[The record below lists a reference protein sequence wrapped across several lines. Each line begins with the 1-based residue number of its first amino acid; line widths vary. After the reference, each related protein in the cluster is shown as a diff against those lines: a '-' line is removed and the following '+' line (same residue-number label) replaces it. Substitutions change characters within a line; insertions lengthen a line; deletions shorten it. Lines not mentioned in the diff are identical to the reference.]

1 MLRSLHIENYI
12 LIDSLDIEF
21 PEGLVIITGQTG
33 AGKSI
38 LLGAL
43 SLLFGARADA
53 SVISE
58 GAQTCVVE
66 AEFDVR
72 SAGHLTVRRVI
83 YASGRSRSFVNDCPV
98 QLSALQRLSS
108 RLVDIHSQHGS
119 ILLSEGRFQLSL
131 LDNFCSDSSL
141 LSECRTAYHELR
153 TAGAELESMLQ
164 KKRRLD
170 ADREYN
176 LSQLRQLEDARLVD
190 SELESLE
197 QEHRSLANAEQIASA
212 LSGAYSLIEGGD
224 DGGDSG
230 VGVRLK
236 DAQRQLEHIADFLP
250 DAGALASRLESSRI
264 ELEDIRDELDRQL
277 SAMNASPDRL
287 GEVEQRLSLIY
298 SLLKKH
304 SCATVAELIG
314 VREHYA
320 SLLREAESSD
330 DDIDRLRE
338 RLASAEARYSDL
350 SARLHELRVQKAPL
364 LASSVEESLHFLE
377 LENSRFD
384 VAVEDAA
391 PGPDGSDRVRF
402 LFSSTGKNLQDLS
415 KVASGGEMSRIMLC
429 LKAIMA
435 RFAGMPTLVFDEI
448 DTGVSGSVADKMGR
462 MICDMGRNM
471 QVFSITHLPQVA
483 AKGDAHYIVGKS
495 VREDGRTVSG
505 IRKAEGEE
513 RVREIARLLSG
524 SVISDAA
531 LANAR
536 SLLDEGR
543 A

>member
-1 MLRSLHIENYI
+1 
-12 LIDSLDIEF
+12 
-21 PEGLVIITGQTG
+21 
-33 AGKSI
+33 
-38 LLGAL
+38 
-43 SLLFGARADA
+43 
-53 SVISE
+53 
-58 GAQTCVVE
+58 
-66 AEFDVR
+66 
-72 SAGHLTVRRVI
+72 
-83 YASGRSRSFVNDCPV
+83 
-98 QLSALQRLSS
+98 
-108 RLVDIHSQHGS
+108 
-119 ILLSEGRFQLSL
+119 
-131 LDNFCSDSSL
+131 
-141 LSECRTAYHELR
+141 
-153 TAGAELESMLQ
+153 
-164 KKRRLD
+164 
-170 ADREYN
+170 
-176 LSQLRQLEDARLVD
+176 
-190 SELESLE
+190 
-197 QEHRSLANAEQIASA
+197 
-212 LSGAYSLIEGGD
+212 
-224 DGGDSG
+224 
-230 VGVRLK
+230 
-236 DAQRQLEHIADFLP
+236 
-250 DAGALASRLESSRI
+250 
-264 ELEDIRDELDRQL
+264 
-277 SAMNASPDRL
+277 MNASPDRL

-304 SCATVAELIG
+304 SCSTVAELIG